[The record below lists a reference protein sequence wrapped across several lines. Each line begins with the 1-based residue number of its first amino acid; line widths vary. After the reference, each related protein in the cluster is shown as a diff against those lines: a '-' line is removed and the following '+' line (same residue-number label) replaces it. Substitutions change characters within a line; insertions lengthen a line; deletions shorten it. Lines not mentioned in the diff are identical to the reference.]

1 MNSVGEIIQSARL
14 AKNISLKDVSSELK
28 ISEKILN
35 DFENDNI
42 LKDYNIVFYIGHL
55 RSYCNF
61 LNLNSEDIISRS
73 MVYINLDIKLKK
85 VKILGIENTKASEV
99 VNIVSELRGI
109 SLTSIDLK
117 KISAEIDKIDWV
129 NKSELR
135 KIYPSTLEVK
145 VYEHSPIAIWYNDG
159 NKFLVDRDSK
169 IITELNP
176 NKFKNLKVV
185 AGPNAL
191 EDIPIIISMIKNYPE
206 FEKKIKSLLR
216 VGDRRWTI
224 RLHNGITIHLP
235 EKNVA
240 NAIEEIEDLDR
251 EYSLLSRYIEIID
264 MRLPDRIDILPTG
277 VMINS

>member
-1 MNSVGEIIQSARL
+1 MRNYIFRIAKKYKLKAFAIATSILIL
-14 AKNISLKDVSSELK
+14 AYSMPSSFK
-28 ISEKILN
+28 
-35 DFENDNI
+35 
-42 LKDYNIVFYIGHL
+42 
-55 RSYCNF
+55 
-61 LNLNSEDIISRS
+61 NSEDIISRS
-73 MVYINLDIKLKK
+73 MEYINLDVRLKN
-85 VKILGIENTKASEV
+85 VKISGIENTKASDI
-99 VNIVSELRGI
+99 VNIVSDQRGI

-117 KISAEIDKIDWV
+117 KISSEIDNIDWV
-129 NKSELR
+129 KKSELR
-135 KIYPSTLEVK
+135 KIYPSTLEVQ
-145 VYEHSPIAIWYNDG
+145 VYEHNPIAIWYNEGD
-159 NKFLVDRDSK
+159 KFLVDGDSK

-191 EDIPIIISMIKNYPE
+191 EDIPVIISMIKKYPE

-235 EKNVA
+235 EKNIA
-240 NAIEEIEDLDR
+240 NAIEEIEDLDN

-277 VMINS
+277 VIMNSSKI

>member
-1 MNSVGEIIQSARL
+1 MRNFIFRINKKYKLKALVIVALILILVYCTPILIKNS
-14 AKNISLKDVSSELK
+14 KNIISS
-28 ISEKILN
+28 
-35 DFENDNI
+35 
-42 LKDYNIVFYIGHL
+42 
-55 RSYCNF
+55 
-61 LNLNSEDIISRS
+61 S
-73 MVYINLDIKLKK
+73 MEYINLDVKLKN
-85 VKILGIENTKASEV
+85 VKILGIENTKASQV

-109 SLTSIDLK
+109 SLTRIDLK
-117 KISAEIDKIDWV
+117 KINAEIDNIDWV
-129 NKSELR
+129 SKSELR

-176 NKFKNLKVV
+176 DKFKNLKVV

-191 EDIPIIISMIKNYPE
+191 EDIPVIISMIKNYPE

-277 VMINS
+277 VTMNSSKI